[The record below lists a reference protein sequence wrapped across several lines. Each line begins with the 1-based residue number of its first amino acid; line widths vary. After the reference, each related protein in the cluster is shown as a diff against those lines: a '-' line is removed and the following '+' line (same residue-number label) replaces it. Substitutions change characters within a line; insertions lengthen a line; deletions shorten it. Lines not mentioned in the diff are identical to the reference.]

1 MLDSND
7 ILLKLPVI
15 ALKKNVMAQ
24 NGPNLAQKLDF
35 ADYLV
40 FYDSHFLISDVG
52 MRMSLDVC
60 M

>member
-24 NGPNLAQKLDF
+24 NGSNSNLAQNGPNLAQIWPRNWIL
-35 ADYLV
+35 LII
-40 FYDSHFLISDVG
+40 SSSTILIS
-52 MRMSLDVC
+52 
-60 M
+60 

>member
-24 NGPNLAQKLDF
+24 NGPNLAQIWPRNWIL
-35 ADYLV
+35 LII
-40 FYDSHFLISDVG
+40 SSSTILIS
-52 MRMSLDVC
+52 
-60 M
+60 